1 MKIAER
7 TREIRLQKSQI
18 EVQNSL
24 INEEKNKVIAQQK
37 LLFKENKLQDYH
49 NGFPEK
55 MVVKLSTLLNAPDY
69 LARANKI

>member
-1 MKIAER
+1 M
-7 TREIRLQKSQI
+7 
-18 EVQNSL
+18 V
-24 INEEKNKVIAQQK
+24 K

-49 NGFPEK
+49 NGSPEK